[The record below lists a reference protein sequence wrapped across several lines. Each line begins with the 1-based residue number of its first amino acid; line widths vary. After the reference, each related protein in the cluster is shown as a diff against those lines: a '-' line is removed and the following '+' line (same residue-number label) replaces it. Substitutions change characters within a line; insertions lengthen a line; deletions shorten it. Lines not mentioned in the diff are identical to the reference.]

1 MKYLLIDTTTSHVVI
16 SIVEHN
22 EILVKYE
29 DDIIS
34 DMSSK
39 ILPIIKDCFDKVN
52 FTIKDLDKIFVVN
65 GPGSFTG
72 IRIGVAIAKTLAWS
86 LKKDIIPI
94 SKLELMATTNTD
106 KKYLVPMI
114 DARRDN
120 VFAGIYDNNLN
131 SIKSDSLIN
140 INELL
145 DGLDDNYELLS
156 FDLLDIKNLK
166 KPKLDILKIILKHQ
180 NDKPLNPHALKPN
193 YLKLTQAEENIK
205 KENND

>member
-29 DDIIS
+29 DDIMS

-106 KKYLVPMI
+106 KNYLVPMI

-120 VFAGIYDNNLN
+120 VFAGIYDDNLN
-131 SIKSDSLIN
+131 PIKSDSLIN

-145 DGLDDNYELLS
+145 DELDDNYELLS

>member
-29 DDIIS
+29 DDIMS

-106 KKYLVPMI
+106 KNYLVPMI

-145 DGLDDNYELLS
+145 DELDDNYELLS